1 MGVWGARPP
10 SGVANR
16 AHPVGSCWHSELP
29 DGRRV
34 ANTHA
39 YVLREGAEDSR
50 RGAWAPLFLRQRGD
64 VKVMSRRDIL
74 RIARRFNAGK
84 HSAWS
89 TSPEGTT
96 EGWRVGLD
104 LPAAPLRSAAQAHL
118 SRPFGTRGLLASNPA
133 LKRWAILAC
142 PFGTEK
148 QPSSHAA
155 YARRSRFV
163 SMKIPG
169 RACVAC
175 VENSCRSTTQ
185 CGPSGEER

>member
-1 MGVWGARPP
+1 MNLGVWGSRPP
-10 SGVANR
+10 SGGANR
-16 AHPVGSCWHSELP
+16 ALAAGSGWRSESPDRQYVGST
-29 DGRRV
+29 R
-34 ANTHA
+34 AF
-39 YVLREGAEDSR
+39 REGAEDSR
-50 RGAWAPLFLRQRGD
+50 RGACAPLFLRQRGD
-64 VKVMSRRDIL
+64 VEVMSRRDIL

-84 HSAWS
+84 HSAWR

-148 QPSSHAA
+148 QPSSHRA

-163 SMKIPG
+163 
-169 RACVAC
+169 
-175 VENSCRSTTQ
+175 
-185 CGPSGEER
+185 